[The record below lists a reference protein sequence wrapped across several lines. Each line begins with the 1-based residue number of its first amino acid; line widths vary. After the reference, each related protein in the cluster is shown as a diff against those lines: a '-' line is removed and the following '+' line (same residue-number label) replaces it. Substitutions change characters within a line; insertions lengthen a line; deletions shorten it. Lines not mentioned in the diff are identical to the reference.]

1 MRKIGWLFGV
11 ALLFAAGAP
20 AMAQDQ
26 AAQIKQAVED
36 FLKPPAGSGATGEE
50 AMLSHGMID
59 VAAVGS
65 AYVVTVPDLRIAP
78 DVTGDFEV
86 GTVSFSLT
94 PEGDDLYHVGD
105 VKIPVEIPHKKP
117 DGSVDGS
124 ISLPSQQFT
133 AVWSRS
139 LDSFL
144 QLDADYRDVKIV
156 STSDNMALSLGE
168 IGAKVTSTDK
178 GNGRWDQNG
187 AVHLSAL
194 NVNSPEGMFALGAI
208 DGTSSTRDYNAKG
221 WAAVRQRMEA
231 MTKSMEA
238 SPSAQASTPLPD
250 PQLMEALRGANPLF
264 ASSNSTITVSA
275 VSFRDATGKELFSL
289 PTGALTFGAEGF
301 DQAIGRIAL
310 SLTHAGL
317 VVNDIAAVE
326 QDMLPREVAVNV
338 ALENLPVQELWRG
351 AIDTLSS
358 ADLSTDQ
365 GSSMAMM
372 MFIGLL
378 QQSLVN
384 GKARVNVTDSHLAL
398 ALARAQLSGIIE
410 ASADSMFGVGRMT
423 VDITGLDALIAA
435 VTAHGGPQGEELSE
449 LQVIRGFGN
458 RQTATDG
465 TVTDH
470 YDLDFTPQG
479 QFLVNGKEFSFM
491 GSPDN
496 TIPAPDASAPPP
508 SDGTTGDTT
517 PPPADGTSGD
527 TTSSN

>member
-1 MRKIGWLFGV
+1 
-11 ALLFAAGAP
+11 
-20 AMAQDQ
+20 
-26 AAQIKQAVED
+26 
-36 FLKPPAGSGATGEE
+36 
-50 AMLSHGMID
+50 
-59 VAAVGS
+59 
-65 AYVVTVPDLRIAP
+65 
-78 DVTGDFEV
+78 
-86 GTVSFSLT
+86 
-94 PEGDDLYHVGD
+94 
-105 VKIPVEIPHKKP
+105 
-117 DGSVDGS
+117 
-124 ISLPSQQFT
+124 
-133 AVWSRS
+133 
-139 LDSFL
+139 
-144 QLDADYRDVKIV
+144 
-156 STSDNMALSLGE
+156 
-168 IGAKVTSTDK
+168 
-178 GNGRWDQNG
+178 
-187 AVHLSAL
+187 
-194 NVNSPEGMFALGAI
+194 
-208 DGTSSTRDYNAKG
+208 
-221 WAAVRQRMEA
+221 
-231 MTKSMEA
+231 
-238 SPSAQASTPLPD
+238 
-250 PQLMEALRGANPLF
+250 
-264 ASSNSTITVSA
+264 
-275 VSFRDATGKELFSL
+275 L
-289 PTGALTFGAEGF
+289 PTRALTLGAEGF

-317 VVNDIAAVE
+317 VVNDIAAIE
-326 QDMLPREVAVNV
+326 QDMLPREVALNV
-338 ALENLPVQELWRG
+338 ALENLPVQELWKG

-410 ASADSMFGVGRMT
+410 ASADSMFGIGRMT